1 MKNRNLVTVVLLSIV
16 TFGIYEI
23 VWFVKTKGELTRQGG
38 DIPTSWL
45 FFVPIA
51 SIYWLYKYC
60 MAAEEVTANLKG
72 IVVFASFMAIN
83 VLFVVMVNVLSTLSN
98 ASNSGESSA
107 TADSRSF
114 IFNFI
119 IFLLFLAIIVY
130 TQAQYNK
137 SSK

>member
-1 MKNRNLVTVVLLSIV
+1 MKNRNLVTVALLSIV
-16 TFGIYEI
+16 TLGIYEI

-45 FFVPIA
+45 IIVPIA

-72 IVVFASFMAIN
+72 IVIFASFMAIN
-83 VLFVVMVNVLSTLSN
+83 VLSVMVNGLSTLSN

-107 TADSRSF
+107 TADLRSF
-114 IFNFI
+114 IFTFI
-119 IFLLFLAIIVY
+119 IFLLSLAIVVY